1 MARCFQSDQQ
11 FLRCLTAVL
20 IEVIFG
26 VCVLFKIGVGW
37 RVIRHE
43 VGALN
48 LPHEIGREES
58 GDLLRKRVAIIQLN
72 ITG

>member
-11 FLRCLTAVL
+11 FLRCLTPVL
-20 IEVIFG
+20 IEIIFD
-26 VCVLFKIGVGW
+26 VCALFKIGVGW

-48 LPHEIGREES
+48 LPHEIKREES